1 MTLAAGL
8 FVCVP
13 ALVAMVVAA
22 WVWLAGRLPRVKER
36 PAGSVQHLP
45 PWLRFTLPLAA
56 RLEPALRPL
65 LPLAM
70 SSKVTRALARCD
82 LDLALT
88 AERWV
93 AVRVLYATLAAVV
106 GLVIAAVLGYPPLEV
121 CLAAALLLWCV
132 TGRWLVTLRRQ
143 REASLLKE
151 LPAYLDVLTLC
162 VEAGATLSTGMR
174 LAVEKA
180 PLTPLRQVFERV
192 LREIRSGRSR
202 VEALQHVA
210 QVYEVEGL
218 SALASALLHSEGS
231 GMSLGSLL
239 RAQAQQ
245 RTAERHARAERLAMQ
260 APVKLLGPLILCI
273 FPCTFV
279 VISVPIV
286 VRILEAAQP

>member
-1 MTLAAGL
+1 MTLAAWL
-8 FVCVP
+8 VACVP
-13 ALVAMVVAA
+13 ARVAA
-22 WVWLAGRLPRVKER
+22 AVAAGVWLAGHLPRLPVRVAR
-36 PAGSVQHLP
+36 PTDHLP
-45 PWLRFTLPLAA
+45 AWLRLVLPVAVHC
-56 RLEPALRPL
+56 EPALRPL
-65 LPLAM
+65 LKPAVA
-70 SSKVTRALARCD
+70 SKLLKSLARCD

-88 AERWV
+88 AEGWV
-93 AVRVLYATLAAVV
+93 AVRLISATAASSV
-106 GLVIAAVLGYPPLEV
+106 GLLLAGFLRLPPMQV
-121 CLAAALLLWCV
+121 CLGAGMLLWFG
-132 TGRWLVTLRRQ
+132 TARWLVSLRRQ

-162 VEAGATLSTGMR
+162 VEAGATLTTGMR

-192 LREIRSGRSR
+192 LREIRSGRTR

-218 SALASALLHSEGS
+218 TALASALLHSEGA
-231 GMSLGSLL
+231 GMSLGTLL

-286 VRILEAAQP
+286 VRILEATPS

>member
-1 MTLAAGL
+1 MTLAALL
-8 FVCVP
+8 FACVP
-13 ALVAMVVAA
+13 ALAAVTVAA
-22 WVWLAGRLPRVKER
+22 LVWLAGRLPRPAQSRSR
-36 PAGSVQHLP
+36 PVGNLP
-45 PWLRFTLPLAA
+45 AWLRLALPVSV
-56 RLEPALRPL
+56 RCESVLRPL
-65 LPLAM
+65 LPVA
-70 SSKVTRALARCD
+70 VRATLTKSLARCD
-82 LDLALT
+82 LDLAVS
-88 AERWV
+88 AEGWV
-93 AVRVLYATLAAVV
+93 AVRTLYTAL
-106 GLVIAAVLGYPPLEV
+106 
-121 CLAAALLLWCV
+121 ALLLGLVLAPAFAFSPWELSAAAGV
-132 TGRWLVTLRRQ
+132 LVWFATGRWLVTLRRR

-192 LREIRSGRSR
+192 LREIRSGRTR

-210 QVYEVEGL
+210 RVYDSEGL
-218 SALASALLHSEGS
+218 TALASALLHSEGA
-231 GMSLGSLL
+231 GMSLGTLL

-286 VRILEAAQP
+286 VRILEATPS

>member
-1 MTLAAGL
+1 MTLATGL
-8 FVCVP
+8 FASVP
-13 ALVAMVVAA
+13 ALVAVAVAA
-22 WVWLAGRLPRVKER
+22 WVWLAVQLPRTVARSSR
-36 PAGSVQHLP
+36 PAEQLP
-45 PWLRFTLPLAA
+45 AWLRLMLPVAGQFESL
-56 RLEPALRPL
+56 LRPL
-65 LPLAM
+65 LTQAIT
-70 SSKVTRALARCD
+70 SKVMKALARCD
-82 LDLALT
+82 LDIALS
-88 AERWV
+88 AEAWV
-93 AVRVLYATLAAVV
+93 AVRLLS
-106 GLVIAAVLGYPPLEV
+106 AVLGLLLGWIIAGVLGFPAVQVSLG
-121 CLAAALLLWCV
+121 AALLLWFA
-132 TGRWLVTLRRQ
+132 TGRWLVTLRRR
-143 REASLLKE
+143 RESSLLKE

-162 VEAGATLSTGMR
+162 VEAGATLTTGMR

-192 LREIRSGRSR
+192 LREIRAGRTR

-210 QVYEVEGL
+210 QVYDVEGL
-218 SALASALLHSEGS
+218 TALASALLHSEGA

-286 VRILEAAQP
+286 VRILEATQS